1 MNETFALPIPASKCL
16 TIDRTWYNI
25 HAAEN
30 ETFARLL
37 PGKHRVCVRA
47 GYNARM
53 TANLTIEQHAELEQH
68 GNQPMPIL
76 DPVNQK
82 TYFLVPGE
90 LFERLRAL
98 LTNEPFDIRET
109 YAAQEAAFSEIWD
122 DPALDVYNDFDDS
135 KLLP

>member
-1 MNETFALPIPASKCL
+1 MSILRALRLSGWLIAL
-16 TIDRTWYNI
+16 GEARWWY
-25 HAAEN
+25 
-30 ETFARLL
+30 F
-37 PGKHRVCVRA
+37 VRA